1 MDTNIFREY
10 DIRGVYPSQVNEDVA
25 YIIGKSYGSY
35 IQEKLKRKICVV
47 GRDNRYSSPS
57 LAKELIRGITETGCN
72 VIDLGLVT
80 TPMYFYACIKTKV
93 IIGIM
98 VTASH
103 NPKDDN
109 GFKFSFDC
117 LGNARGKQVYD
128 FRDYTLKKEFLEG
141 QGTIKTL
148 DIFPYYKSYMKD
160 NLRFGLRKLKVVLDC
175 GNGTTSLFAKEIYEQ
190 FNIDLHII
198 CGESDSN
205 FPNHHPDPA
214 VKENMQMLQEEVIK
228 LKADVGIA
236 FDGDGDRVGV
246 VNELGEIVPTDKLMI
261 IFIRSIIN
269 KVQKKTFLYDVKCS
283 KALEEDIIA
292 LGGKP
297 FICRT
302 GASFTRATT
311 LVNSLPFGG
320 EYSGHL
326 FFNDRFLGFDSGI
339 YCGLR
344 LLEILSN
351 CNETVSSLLSG
362 VNNYYNTP
370 EIKIPISD
378 NEKFAIVESVKD
390 YCLDKKYDTILIDG
404 VRVNFNDGWA
414 LIRSSNTG
422 PNLTVRYEAK
432 TEQRLKEIES
442 EFTKL
447 LNKLIRK

>member
-1 MDTNIFREY
+1 MDSSIFREY
-10 DIRGVYPSQVNEDVA
+10 DIRGVYPSQVNENVA

-35 IQEKLKRKICVV
+35 IQEKLKRKLCVV
-47 GRDNRYSSPS
+47 GYDNRYSSPS
-57 LAKELIRGITETGCN
+57 LAKELIRGITESGCD
-72 VIDLGLVT
+72 VINLGLVT
-80 TPMYFYACIKTKV
+80 TPMYFYGCIKTKA

-128 FRDYTLKKEFLEG
+128 FRDYTLAKNFLSGNGTVKELN
-141 QGTIKTL
+141 
-148 DIFPYYKSYMKD
+148 IFPYYKSYMKD

-190 FNIDLHII
+190 FNLDLHVI

-214 VKENMQMLQEEVIK
+214 VKENMVMLQNAVKE

-246 VNELGEIVPTDKLMI
+246 INELGEIVPTDKLMI

-269 KVQKKTFLYDVKCS
+269 NVQKKTFLYDVKCS
-283 KALEEDIIA
+283 KALEDDILA
-292 LGGKP
+292 LGGTP

-311 LVNSLPFGG
+311 LRECLPFGG

-351 CNETVSSLLSG
+351 SNETVSSLLKG

-370 EIKIPISD
+370 EIKIPVPD
-378 NEKFAIVESVKD
+378 DEKFDVIEKVKE
-390 YCLDKKYDTILIDG
+390 YCEEKKYNTVLLDG
-404 VRVNFNDGWA
+404 VRVTFEDGWA
-414 LIRSSNTG
+414 LIRASNTG
-422 PNLTVRYEAK
+422 PNLTVRYEAR
-432 TEQRLKEIES
+432 TEKRLNEIES

>member
-1 MDTNIFREY
+1 MDTSIFREY
-10 DIRGVYPSQVNEDVA
+10 DIRGVYPSQVNENVA

-35 IQEKLKRKICVV
+35 IQEKLEKKLCVV
-47 GRDNRYSSPS
+47 GYDNRYSSPS
-57 LAKELIRGITETGCN
+57 LAENLIRGITDSGCD
-72 VIDLGLVT
+72 VINLGLVT
-80 TPMYFYACIKTKV
+80 TPMYFYACIKTKA

-128 FRDYTLKKEFLEG
+128 FRDYTLAKNFLNGNGSVKE
-141 QGTIKTL
+141 L
-148 DIFPYYKSYMKD
+148 DIFPYYKSYLKD
-160 NLRFGLRKLKVVLDC
+160 NLRFGIKKLKVVIDC

-190 FNIDLHII
+190 FNLDLHVI
-198 CGESDSN
+198 CGESDSS

-214 VKENMQMLQEEVIK
+214 VKENMLMLQEAVKE
-228 LKADVGIA
+228 LHADVGIA

-246 VNELGEIVPTDKLMI
+246 VNERGEIVPTDKLMI

-269 KVQKKTFLYDVKCS
+269 TVQNKTFLYDVKCS
-283 KALEEDIIA
+283 KALEEDILA
-292 LGGKP
+292 LGGTP

-311 LVNSLPFGG
+311 LAECLPFGG

-351 CNETVSSLLSG
+351 SNKKVSELLDG
-362 VNNYYNTP
+362 VNNYFNTP
-370 EIKIPISD
+370 EIKIPVSD
-378 NEKFAIVESVKD
+378 DKKFMIVEKVKE
-390 YCLDKKYDTILIDG
+390 YCQNKNYDTILLDG
-404 VRVNFNDGWA
+404 VRVNFSDGWA

-432 TEQRLKEIES
+432 TEKRLKEIKS
-442 EFTKL
+442 EFTNVL
-447 LNKLIRK
+447 DKLIKK